1 MKAYKWSPAIKSI
14 MLQQTGQMRVT
25 RVVFSESPYKLI
37 VKYVF
42 CLLLVDCCMKL
53 VFLLFV
59 IMCAIEK
66 MWVNWW
72 KITERKYGS
81 VMQKKLSELMKN
93 NIEKYGSNG
102 SYGCNGN
109 NGSNGK
115 NDVDNKEFPD
125 LLKNVFKSSTTK
137 K

>member
-1 MKAYKWSPAIKSI
+1 
-14 MLQQTGQMRVT
+14 
-25 RVVFSESPYKLI
+25 
-37 VKYVF
+37 
-42 CLLLVDCCMKL
+42 
-53 VFLLFV
+53 
-59 IMCAIEK
+59 
-66 MWVNWW
+66 
-72 KITERKYGS
+72 
-81 VMQKKLSELMKN
+81 MQKNLSELMKN

-125 LLKNVFKSSTTK
+125 LLKNDFKSSTTK

>member
-1 MKAYKWSPAIKSI
+1 VCNAKN
-14 MLQQTGQMRVT
+14 V
-25 RVVFSESPYKLI
+25 
-37 VKYVF
+37 
-42 CLLLVDCCMKL
+42 
-53 VFLLFV
+53 
-59 IMCAIEK
+59 
-66 MWVNWW
+66 
-72 KITERKYGS
+72 
-81 VMQKKLSELMKN
+81 SELMKN